1 MFNLEQQVVSLELA
15 KRLKELNVK
24 QESYFYWNTDKAFI
38 GEDNMY
44 VVQKKD
50 CRSVKDGY
58 SIDEYSAFTV
68 AELGEMLP
76 VIVDTKDARGTF
88 DFVISKTFSDK
99 KWFVGY
105 SKINLG
111 RIHSDDQHYTLA
123 GQQYERTLADALG
136 KMLIYL
142 LENNLI
148 EVKALI
154 QEEKER
160 L

>member
-1 MFNLEQQVVSLELA
+1 MKLENQVISLEIA
-15 KRLKELNVK
+15 KKLKELGVK
-24 QESYFYWNTDKAFI
+24 QESYFYWNVDKAFI
-38 GEDNMY
+38 GEDRFY
-44 VVQKKD
+44 QVQQKD
-50 CRSVKDGY
+50 RPSVKEGY
-58 SIDEYSAFTV
+58 SVDEFSAFTV
-68 AELGEMLP
+68 AELGEMFP
-76 VIVDTKDARGTF
+76 VIIDTKDARGTF

-154 QEEKER
+154 QEEKEK